1 MHQRTLRAIGPLLAV
16 ASATATAQ
24 GVATPPSGVLT
35 LTTSASIEVAKDTM
49 AVTFSS
55 VREGRDAQAVQ
66 SALAQALD
74 AALSEARKVARAGQV
89 EVQTGN
95 FALHPRYSTP
105 ETRGGSPVITGW
117 RGSAELVVHG
127 KDMTA
132 IAQLTGRIGT
142 MSIARVTYG
151 LSREGREKVEAEA
164 IAQAIVR
171 WRAKALQMSQ
181 HFGYTGYTVREV
193 SVATDEPRGAVV
205 PMMRAQSMA
214 AAEAL
219 PVEAGQAEVTATV
232 SGAAQMTK

>member
-1 MHQRTLRAIGPLLAV
+1 MHQRTPQAIGLLLAAACAA
-16 ASATATAQ
+16 ASAQ
-24 GVATPPSGVLT
+24 GVSTTPSGVLT
-35 LTTSASIEVAKDTM
+35 LTTAASIEVAKDTM

-55 VREGRDAQAVQ
+55 AREGTDAQAVQ

-89 EVQTGN
+89 EVRTGN
-95 FALHPRYSTP
+95 FALHPRYSAP
-105 ETRGGSPVITGW
+105 GTRGGSPVITGW
-117 RGSAELVVHG
+117 RGTAELVVQG
-127 KDMTA
+127 KDMAT

-142 MSIARVTYG
+142 MSIASVTYS

-164 IAQAIVR
+164 VSQAIAR

-193 SVATDEPRGAVV
+193 SVATDEPRGPVV
-205 PMMRAQSMA
+205 PMMRAQAMA

-219 PVEAGQAEVTATV
+219 PMEAGQAEVTATV